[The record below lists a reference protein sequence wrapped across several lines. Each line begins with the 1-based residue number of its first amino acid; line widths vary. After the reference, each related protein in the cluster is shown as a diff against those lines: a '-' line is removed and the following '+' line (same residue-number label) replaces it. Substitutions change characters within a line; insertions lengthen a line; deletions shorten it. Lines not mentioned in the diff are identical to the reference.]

1 MQTTLDVV
9 WYLGAFAGA
18 LAIAFAVN
26 WIWAGV
32 KKSAAKAAAETA
44 AAARASSERIQR
56 WNDERF
62 ERKLEL
68 TRASGDKKDAESL
81 RALVK
86 AQHELIKQ
94 LRERQS

>member
-44 AAARASSERIQR
+44 AAARASSDRIQR
-56 WNDERF
+56 WNDQRY
-62 ERKLEL
+62 ERKVEL
-68 TRASGDKKDAESL
+68 AKIAGKKDDEALKSL
-81 RALVK
+81 IK
-86 AQHELIKQ
+86 AQQELIKALQ
-94 LRERQS
+94 EGKS